1 MALLITPSSA
11 TATITVT
18 KTLYDIVSLTTLST
32 VISHSLTANIANVT
46 PTFPIDGTTSTF
58 SPFASLTN
66 NSSNI
71 TTSTT
76 TKTNH
81 GSDTWWMP
89 LLAILVVVIFLVSIW
104 GMILHIFSESESR
117 WMYFLRYG
125 INADDRAEEDK
136 ASKERQLREAKLKEE
151 LKKIDEEEAAY
162 HKKVKDHDQIWVDFS
177 RIVRF
182 RTRAMNFSPKDDE
195 LYISDDYARF
205 EATDQQKK
213 LTELEI
219 LKILI
224 LEFEEKYA
232 TEIEWSLKH
241 PVESKKL
248 EMEYGY
254 CIHRILRV
262 ENRMRVERNDP
273 VADERDRVKMFEKF
287 GWDPTD
293 PFYKLP

>member
-1 MALLITPSSA
+1 
-11 TATITVT
+11 
-18 KTLYDIVSLTTLST
+18 
-32 VISHSLTANIANVT
+32 
-46 PTFPIDGTTSTF
+46 
-58 SPFASLTN
+58 
-66 NSSNI
+66 
-71 TTSTT
+71 
-76 TKTNH
+76 
-81 GSDTWWMP
+81 MP
-89 LLAILVVVIFLVSIW
+89 LLAVPVVFFLGFIW
-104 GMILHIFSESESR
+104 GAILLVFSESESR
-117 WMYFLRYG
+117 WMYFFLRCG
-125 INADDRAEEDK
+125 DNAEFKAEQEK
-136 ASKERQLREAKLKEE
+136 ASKERQLREARLKEE

-162 HKKVKDHDQIWVDFS
+162 HKKVKDRDQIWVDFS

-205 EATDQQKK
+205 EATDRQKK

-262 ENRMRVERNDP
+262 EKRMRVERNDP
-273 VADERDRVKMFEKF
+273 VADERERVEMCEKF